1 MKQEDIQCW
10 TFVSERFVKSS
21 QEQLRLN
28 NHVTVKEGASGY
40 YSHWKVN
47 MKAKEIPRTPR
58 MSITIAE
65 LLN

>member
-1 MKQEDIQCW
+1 MKQDVQCW
-10 TFVSERFVKSS
+10 TFVFERFVKSS
-21 QEQLRLN
+21 QN